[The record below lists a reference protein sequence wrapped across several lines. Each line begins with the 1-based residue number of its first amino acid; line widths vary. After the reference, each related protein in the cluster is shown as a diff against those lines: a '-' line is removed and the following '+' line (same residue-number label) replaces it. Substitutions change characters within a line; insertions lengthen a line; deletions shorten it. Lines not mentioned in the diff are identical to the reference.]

1 MFESGEDDTADL
13 NLLKV
18 RKFATKCPLNPDGVQ
33 FKTYNFINNLVEVCN
48 DFDYGQRSSRQPVSS
63 DR

>member
-1 MFESGEDDTADL
+1 MFESGEDDTAEL

-33 FKTYNFINNLVEVCN
+33 FKMYYLTYVRHNVQFH
-48 DFDYGQRSSRQPVSS
+48 QQPSGGV
-63 DR
+63 